1 MCMSHL
7 EPLGAVKT
15 QSSKQVNQASFNQ
28 VTQQIKNDGRLQKL
42 TTIKFSADIFPAHRF
57 PSIKLFLKQS
67 IALIIFLKND

>member
-1 MCMSHL
+1 MCISHL
-7 EPLGAVKT
+7 EPLEAVKT

-28 VTQQIKNDGRLQKL
+28 VTQQNDGRLQKL